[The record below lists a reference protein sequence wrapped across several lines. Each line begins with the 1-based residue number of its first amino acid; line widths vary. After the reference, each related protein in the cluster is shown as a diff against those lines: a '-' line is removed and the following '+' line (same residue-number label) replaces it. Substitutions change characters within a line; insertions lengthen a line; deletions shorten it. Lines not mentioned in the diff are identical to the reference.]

1 MLSRPVKTAYL
12 SPRQPHHTCCNGT
25 QYPGFRRPSSLR
37 FVNKLDLI
45 HCANRILISSGSPKA
60 GYHGPSP
67 GLSGWRLGGA
77 RHKLLGFTCWRRYF
91 PLRSRAVTQNGLLVW
106 QGVKG
111 SRLHLPVEGK
121 LESLEGKWGLM
132 ENTENRS
139 ERNPLPVSLLA
150 SSNSLFFFICLL
162 FFCHCLPCWP
172 GAGGGKSSCRGFLWW
187 ILSFHWLRRVTF
199 FCMWSVKKSERLAV
213 ITHRCAR
220 TLFAASVSYLA
231 SSKNAFRFVPG
242 DTGAPTLPSSLWTP
256 VSERSSFFAI
266 SCSFWSREN
275 YQSRTMD
282 SFIFLY
288 SLPLSTVPTHSC
300 PLLILRSSPA
310 LLCLPTKGPT
320 MPLNQGREVIIYN
333 R

>member
-1 MLSRPVKTAYL
+1 MLSRPVKTAHL
-12 SPRQPHHTCCNGT
+12 SPRQLHHTCCSGT

-45 HCANRILISSGSPKA
+45 HCANRILIGSGSPKA

-77 RHKLLGFTCWRRYF
+77 RHKLLGFTCWRCYF
-91 PLRSRAVTQNGLLVW
+91 PLRSRAVTPNGLLVW
-106 QGVKG
+106 QGMKG

-121 LESLEGKWGLM
+121 LERLEGKWGLM
-132 ENTENRS
+132 ENTENRN
-139 ERNPLPVSLLA
+139 ERNSLPVSLLA
-150 SSNSLFFFICLL
+150 SSHSLFFFIYLL

-172 GAGGGKSSCRGFLWW
+172 VGANQAAGAFCGGFCHFIDWDGWPFFVCGAWRKVKDSLSLHTDARGHSSLV
-187 ILSFHWLRRVTF
+187 LS
-199 FCMWSVKKSERLAV
+199 V
-213 ITHRCAR
+213 IWYQAKM
-220 TLFAASVSYLA
+220 LFA
-231 SSKNAFRFVPG
+231 SSPGTSAPRRFPAPFEQRLWAFF
-242 DTGAPTLPSSLWTP
+242 L
-256 VSERSSFFAI
+256 FFAI

-275 YQSRTMD
+275 YQSCTMD

-288 SLPLSTVPTHSC
+288 SLPLSAIPPTLVPS
-300 PLLILRSSPA
+300 SSPA
-310 LLCLPTKGPT
+310 LLCLSTKGSA

>member
-1 MLSRPVKTAYL
+1 MFYCSHA
-12 SPRQPHHTCCNGT
+12 CCNGT

-77 RHKLLGFTCWRRYF
+77 RHKLLGFSCWRCYF

-121 LESLEGKWGLM
+121 LERLEGKWDLM
-132 ENTENRS
+132 ENTENRNK
-139 ERNPLPVSLLA
+139 RNPLPVSLLA
-150 SSNSLFFFICLL
+150 SSNSFFFFKYLL

-172 GAGGGKSSCRGFLWW
+172 GAGG
-187 ILSFHWLRRVTF
+187 
-199 FCMWSVKKSERLAV
+199 ANQ
-213 ITHRCAR
+213 
-220 TLFAASVSYLA
+220 AAS
-231 SSKNAFRFVPG
+231 AFCGEFCHFIDWDGWPFFYVEREEKWKTRCHYTQMHE
-242 DTGAPTLPSSLWTP
+242 DTSLVLSVIWYQAKMLFTSSLGTLAPRRFPAPFEHRLWA
-256 VSERSSFFAI
+256 FFLFAI

-288 SLPLSTVPTHSC
+288 SLPLSAVPTHSC
-300 PLLILRSSPA
+300 PLRILRSSPA
-310 LLCLPTKGPT
+310 LLCLSTKGPV